1 MLNFINI
8 DENTKQTQWNTKLP
22 KLTNCG
28 SVSEEKLYQHLKG
41 NVSVR
46 IRSTRNRLECAL
58 WAQLTNIY
66 KQKTVGFIFTLTTN
80 KHKHKTLWSKCPYV
94 GTHLKGEDRAQSNKS
109 FISKKKKRVR
119 VSTID
124 EWTLAFCH
132 QIRHRHRQICKH
144 HISNVNDFKS
154 TCEKL
159 NIAQT
164 YFCLYSTIWNKT
176 WRSWLTTTKF
186 LWV

>member
-1 MLNFINI
+1 MKPQIIDKMLNFINI
-8 DENTKQTQWNTKLP
+8 DENTKQTQWNTKLL

-109 FISKKKKRVR
+109 FISKKKKGLESQPLMSEPWHSVIK
-119 VSTID
+119 SDTD
-124 EWTLAFCH
+124 TDKYANTTLAM
-132 QIRHRHRQICKH
+132 
-144 HISNVNDFKS
+144 
-154 TCEKL
+154 
-159 NIAQT
+159 
-164 YFCLYSTIWNKT
+164 
-176 WRSWLTTTKF
+176 
-186 LWV
+186 